1 MQTAIRVSLT
11 LVVVISA
18 GFLCYD
24 MAQYYLYS
32 PWTRDATVTAYTVTV
47 APDVSG
53 YVTDVRVRNN
63 QFVKTG
69 DTLFVIDQERYRLA
83 LADAEA
89 TAEAQKAQYLLLKDQ
104 LARRVRLTPQLSIAA
119 ETLDNTRHQVD
130 QALAN
135 HKQAIASQDIAALN
149 LRRTEVRSAVNGYV
163 TNLNLKNGDYAT
175 QGKAVLAV
183 IDSDSYRVDAYF
195 EETKIPEIETGS
207 EAEIHLMDGSPAL
220 KGRVEG
226 IARGITDPD
235 NRDGP
240 FLLSNVNPNFTWVRL
255 AQRIPVRI
263 HLTYVPPGVL
273 ISAGMTC
280 TAIVKQDHQ
289 PRIGAGVKRLLAA
302 LF

>member
-104 LARRVRLTPQLSIAA
+104 LARR
-119 ETLDNTRHQVD
+119 
-130 QALAN
+130 
-135 HKQAIASQDIAALN
+135 
-149 LRRTEVRSAVNGYV
+149 
-163 TNLNLKNGDYAT
+163 
-175 QGKAVLAV
+175 GKAN
-183 IDSDSYRVDAYF
+183 
-195 EETKIPEIETGS
+195 
-207 EAEIHLMDGSPAL
+207 PAAFD
-220 KGRVEG
+220 R
-226 IARGITDPD
+226 R
-235 NRDGP
+235 
-240 FLLSNVNPNFTWVRL
+240 
-255 AQRIPVRI
+255 
-263 HLTYVPPGVL
+263 
-273 ISAGMTC
+273 
-280 TAIVKQDHQ
+280 
-289 PRIGAGVKRLLAA
+289 
-302 LF
+302 

>member
-18 GFLCYD
+18 GFLCFD

-235 NRDGP
+235 NSDGP
-240 FLLSNVNPNFTWVRL
+240 SLLSNVNPNFTWVRL

-280 TAIVKQDHQ
+280 TAIIRQDDQ
-289 PRIGAGVKRLLAA
+289 PRIGASVKRLLAA